1 MSSPQKFKF
10 SHYLFTP
17 MLMEGRTE
25 FLSPWKLSGA
35 TQQDRV
41 DSILL
46 HNWSRWRPDLNMN
59 ETTEKK
65 ITLNGFIK
73 LFQVNPHLWQ
83 SQVPKLIRK
92 DAINTLDT
100 RLRSCTHFRCRCSLT
115 LLALQLKWR
124 FQLQKKCV
132 NYIFSSQFW
141 ILPGSFCCFFSFFA
155 LWDRTG
161 RATWHHFSPRPDEE
175 KKKAP
180 LRNMKCTT
188 NSSSQDTH
196 QQDTWEFA

>member
-1 MSSPQKFKF
+1 METWFK
-10 SHYLFTP
+10 Y
-17 MLMEGRTE
+17 ERNN
-25 FLSPWKLSGA
+25 
-35 TQQDRV
+35 R
-41 DSILL
+41 
-46 HNWSRWRPDLNMN
+46 
-59 ETTEKK
+59 KK

-141 ILPGSFCCFFSFFA
+141 ILPGSFCCFFFFFNA
-155 LWDRTG
+155 VRSHRASDMEPFQPTSWR
-161 RATWHHFSPRPDEE
+161 RKKKKRRSATWSAQQTAHLRTLTNRTLENLHSP
-175 KKKAP
+175 
-180 LRNMKCTT
+180 
-188 NSSSQDTH
+188 
-196 QQDTWEFA
+196 